1 MNVLQSNIQDAIR
14 LSGNATFGNSYK
26 SEKLAPDNA
35 NQKCQDLLMILK
47 EEMKDAVSS
56 LPMPENGEVYTLLEI
71 GHFIKN

>member
-47 EEMKDAVSS
+47 EEMKGCCLIFTYA
-56 LPMPENGEVYTLLEI
+56 GEWRSVHSF
-71 GHFIKN
+71 GNWSFH